1 MERGELSEMSIL
13 LSTPKSNGWTA
24 DEKKHISSNY
34 RFSFQAPFENEA
46 VVSAEQLLHEDNLL
60 DFLDQTGPRIGSK
73 QRPVTASLF
82 FKRYAFCSLTSSLYR
97 MTMLNKSFDMNIE
110 NVYLIDHNSESMWLP
125 SFTLKD
131 ASAQFS
137 LESRGDWRSGV
148 LETLFKENI
157 SVMLNHVAKTARIS
171 KATLWENAW
180 IYIRWIY
187 DTWLSEDH
195 PSEVKQRIQDD
206 YAFFMDAPA
215 YHFGLTKNPFHRFM
229 APIGCGPTKI
239 RKTCCLYYKTENGT
253 CCSTCPKR

>member
-1 MERGELSEMSIL
+1 MSVL
-13 LSTPKSNGWTA
+13 LSTPKSTGWTA
-24 DEKKHISSNY
+24 DEKNHISHNY
-34 RFSFQAPFENEA
+34 RFSFQAPFKNEG
-46 VVSAEQLLHEDNLL
+46 VVAAEQLLDEVKLL

-82 FKRYAFCSLTSSLYR
+82 FKRYAFCSLTACLYG
-97 MTMLNKSFDMNIE
+97 MTMLNKSFDMKIE

-131 ASAQFS
+131 ASAARHCNG
-137 LESRGDWRSGV
+137 SREDFRSIV
-148 LETLFKENI
+148 LETLFKENVTI
-157 SVMLNHVAKTARIS
+157 MLSHVAGAARIS

-187 DTWLSEDH
+187 ETWLSEDH
-195 PSEVKQRIQDD
+195 SEEMKQRIQED

-215 YHFGLTKNPFHRFM
+215 FHFGLSKNPFHRF
-229 APIGCGPTKI
+229 APPSGCEQTKV